1 MQVVKYMGKIFWG
14 KISQGGGKFGGRISK
29 KKMKTYKFPS
39 KNEYMY
45 EVSSKSE
52 NGKMVKFRG
61 NIFWGGGKFKGGIF
75 NKEWWAKM

>member
-1 MQVVKYMGKIFWG
+1 MGKWS
-14 KISQGGGKFGGRISK
+14 KIGRKFSGRGRGISK
-29 KKMKTYKFPS
+29 KKMKTYKYPS

-61 NIFWGGGKFKGGIF
+61 KIFWGGI
-75 NKEWWAKM
+75 